1 MRSTRQ
7 ITVIGKRVTARTLCA
22 TTDKWES
29 CRISAHW
36 KLLGSVQEA
45 ASDREA
51 CMLIRVADLTLSVAE
66 HAMRMRDEAQ
76 WQKASKALVHGAT
89 ADRSL
94 MLTPGPFATA
104 SDRTLTE

>member
-36 KLLGSVQEA
+36 KLVGSVQEA

-51 CMLIRVADLTLSVAE
+51 CMIRVADLTLSVAGTPC
-66 HAMRMRDEAQ
+66 ACGMKRSGRRLARRWCMARPQ
-76 WQKASKALVHGAT
+76 T
-89 ADRSL
+89 AV
-94 MLTPGPFATA
+94 
-104 SDRTLTE
+104 